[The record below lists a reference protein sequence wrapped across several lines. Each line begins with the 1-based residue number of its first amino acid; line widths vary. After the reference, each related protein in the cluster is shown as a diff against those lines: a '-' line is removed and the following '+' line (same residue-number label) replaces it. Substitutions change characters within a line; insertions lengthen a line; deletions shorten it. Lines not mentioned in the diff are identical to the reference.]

1 MTMRQVRGRFAPSP
15 SGEMHLGNAWTALL
29 AWLAARH
36 SGGEMILRIEDL
48 DPDRSRPKYASQ
60 IITDLRWLGLDWDE
74 GPDIGGPC
82 GPYTQDERRDL
93 YNKAIRKLT
102 EQGLIYPCFCSRAQL
117 HSSPTLAPHAGETE
131 WRYPGTCRWLK
142 EQERQARL
150 QQGRRPLRRITV
162 PNRTFSFVD
171 HIQGAYQQ
179 NLQAVSGDFVVQRS
193 DGVHAYQLA
202 VVVDDALMGVT
213 QVVRGADLLG
223 STPRQLFLYQVLEL
237 TPPSFA
243 HVPLLCG
250 QDGQRLSK
258 RHQDLSLA
266 ALRQQGI
273 SPETIVGYLAWRAG
287 LIKRNEAVAARD
299 LIAGFSLT
307 LLGRDPIAVGTDE
320 L

>member
-1 MTMRQVRGRFAPSP
+1 
-15 SGEMHLGNAWTALL
+15 MHLGNVWTALF

-48 DPDRSRPKYASQ
+48 DPDRSRPEYASK
-60 IITDLRWLGLDWDE
+60 IITDLHWLGLDWDE
-74 GPDIGGPC
+74 GPDIGGPH
-82 GPYTQDERRDL
+82 GPYTQDERRSL
-93 YNKAIRKLT
+93 YDKAIQKMEDT
-102 EQGLIYPCFCSRAQL
+102 GLIYPCFCSRAQL

-131 WRYPGTCRWLK
+131 WRYPGTCRWLE
-142 EQERQARL
+142 EQERQVRL
-150 QQGRRPLRRITV
+150 QQGRRPLWRITV
-162 PNRTFSFVD
+162 PDKTFSFVD
-171 HIQGAYQQ
+171 HIQGVYQQ
-179 NLQAVSGDFVVQRS
+179 NLKEASGDFVIQRS

-202 VVVDDALMGVT
+202 VVVDDALMAVT

-237 TPPSFA
+237 TPPNFA

-258 RHQDLSLA
+258 RHQALSLA

-287 LIKRNEAVAARD
+287 LIDRNEPVAAKE
-299 LIAGFSLT
+299 LIPGFSFK
-307 LLGRDPIAVGTDE
+307 LLGKESVVIETNK